1 MKDIY
6 TTPEMEVI
14 AFESEDV
21 IEVSLPETEALN

>member
-14 AFESEDV
+14 AFECEDV
-21 IEVSLPETEALN
+21 IDASLPETEPLS